1 MRESSSGRCVQLWGT
16 AVVKGHTV
24 MWEEDLSWVC
34 VGGGSL
40 WNPAPDRGL
49 EASSASK
56 SPGILF
62 HLFDVVVVE
71 TRSPYLIH
79 SWLA

>member
-24 MWEEDLSWVC
+24 MWEEDLSWVW
-34 VGGGSL
+34 GWSL
-40 WNPAPDRGL
+40 WNSAPDRGL

-56 SPGILF
+56 SPGVLF

-71 TRSPYLIH
+71 TMSPYLIH